1 MKTIAALTLITIVLS
16 GCGEPPPPKTVIL
29 DVTGM
34 H

>member
-1 MKTIAALTLITIVLS
+1 MKTIVALALLSLVLS
-16 GCGEPPPPKTVIL
+16 GCGEAPPKTVIL